1 MLGVILCGGQ
11 STRMGTDKGLIK
23 LHANTW
29 AQTAMDKISTLHL
42 EVRLSVNSIQYSDY
56 LSVFTENQLIK
67 DNDELQVKGPLAG
80 VLSVHVQYPYEDL
93 FVLACDMP
101 LMEAV
106 MLNEQL
112 LLYRQHSSSDAYVFT
127 NDGEPEPLCAIY
139 RAKGLSHIVDLLKA
153 KELTR
158 HSMKFMLEHIN
169 TFTIPLNDGQKK
181 YFRNFNAHAELN
193 GL

>member
-29 AQTAMDKISTLHL
+29 AQTALDKMAALQL
-42 EVRLSVNSIQYSDY
+42 KVVLSVNLTQYSDY
-56 LSVFTENQLIK
+56 LSVFDGGQLVK
-67 DNDELQVKGPLAG
+67 DDAALNLKGPLAG
-80 VLSVHVQYPYEDL
+80 VLSVHLQYPDEDL

-101 LMEAV
+101 LMESA
-106 MLNEQL
+106 MLKEL
-112 LLYRQHSSSDAYVFT
+112 LGVYDEHPLSDAYVFT
-127 NDGEPEPLCAIY
+127 NNEEPEPLCAIY
-139 RAKGLSHIVDLLKA
+139 SAKGLAYIVHLLNA

-169 TFTIPLNDGQKK
+169 TFPTPLNENKKK